1 MINDLFYK
9 VDIFLKDE
17 NYWKYK
23 IEKYDKILI
32 GDRMEIKQQNIIV
45 TGGASGLG
53 LELTKQLLNEGANVA
68 AVDINGEALKKLE
81 QEINSPK
88 LKTYVVD
95 MGSVE
100 SIKKFREDYKKDYS
114 DVDIIINNAGI
125 IQPFV
130 KVEALDDITIN
141 KVMNINFFG
150 PLHLIRFFMED
161 LTKDK
166 KEQYIVNVSSMGGF
180 FPFPGQTIY
189 GASKAALKIF
199 TEGLFAELEKTNVR
213 VMIVLPGAM
222 ATNITKNSN
231 VKVDNSSEDS
241 TFKMLSPVDG
251 ARQIIT
257 GIRKN
262 KFKLFLGSD
271 SKFLKFLYKINSIWA
286 IRFINKK
293 MSSINK

>member
-1 MINDLFYK
+1 
-9 VDIFLKDE
+9 
-17 NYWKYK
+17 
-23 IEKYDKILI
+23 
-32 GDRMEIKQQNIIV
+32 MEIKKQNVIV
-45 TGGASGLG
+45 TGAASGLG
-53 LELTKQLLNEGANVA
+53 LELTRKFLIEGANVA
-68 AVDINGEALKKLE
+68 AVDINEDNLKKLE
-81 QEINSPK
+81 LELNSK
-88 LKTYVVD
+88 HLKTYKVD
-95 MGSVE
+95 MGNSE

-114 DVDIIINNAGI
+114 DVDIIVNNAGI

-130 KVEALDDITIN
+130 KVGDLDDTTIN
-141 KVMNINFFG
+141 KVMNVNFFG
-150 PLHLIRFFMED
+150 PLNLIRYFMED

-231 VKVDNSSEDS
+231 VEVSTTEENSS
-241 TFKMLSPVDG
+241 FKMLSPVDG
-251 ARQIIT
+251 ANEIIK
-257 GIRKN
+257 GIKKN
-262 KFKLFLGSD
+262 KFKVFLGSD

-293 MSSINK
+293 MNNIN

>member
-1 MINDLFYK
+1 
-9 VDIFLKDE
+9 
-17 NYWKYK
+17 
-23 IEKYDKILI
+23 
-32 GDRMEIKQQNIIV
+32 MEIKKQNVIV
-45 TGGASGLG
+45 TGAASGLG
-53 LELTKQLLNEGANVA
+53 LELTRQFLEEGANVA
-68 AVDINGEALKKLE
+68 AVDINADNLKKLE
-81 QEINSPK
+81 EEMDTSK

-114 DVDIIINNAGI
+114 DVDIIVNNAGI

-130 KVEALDDITIN
+130 KVQDLDDNTIN

-150 PLHLIRFFMED
+150 PLHLIRLFMDD

-166 KEQYIVNVSSMGGF
+166 KEQYIVNVASMGGF

-222 ATNITKNSN
+222 ATNIAKNSN
-231 VKVDNSSEDS
+231 VDMGDKDEENSS
-241 TFKMLSPVDG
+241 FKMLSPVDG
-251 ARQIIT
+251 ASQIIN
-257 GIRKN
+257 GIKKN
-262 KFKLFLGSD
+262 KFKIFLGSD
-271 SKFLKFLYKINSIWA
+271 SKFLAKLYKINSLWA
-286 IRFINKK
+286 IRFINSK
-293 MSSINK
+293 MNNIN

>member
-1 MINDLFYK
+1 
-9 VDIFLKDE
+9 
-17 NYWKYK
+17 
-23 IEKYDKILI
+23 
-32 GDRMEIKQQNIIV
+32 MELRRRNVIV
-45 TGGASGLG
+45 TGAASGLG
-53 LELTKQLLNEGANVA
+53 KELTKQLIDKGCRVA
-68 AVDINGEALKKLE
+68 AVDINEENLKKLALDL
-81 QEINSPK
+81 NTDY

-95 MGSVE
+95 MGDFE

-130 KVEALDDITIN
+130 KVGDLDDNIIN
-141 KVMNINFFG
+141 KTMNVNFFG

-161 LTKDK
+161 LTKDR

-189 GASKAALKIF
+189 GASKAALKLF

-222 ATNITKNSN
+222 ATNITKNSH
-231 VKVDNSSEDS
+231 VEVSSTEENSS
-241 TFKMLSPVDG
+241 FKMLSPAVG
-251 ARQIIT
+251 ASQIIK
-257 GIRKN
+257 GIKKN

-271 SKFLKFLYKINSIWA
+271 SKFLRLLYKINSIWA
-286 IRFINKK
+286 IKYINKK
-293 MSSINK
+293 MSNIN